1 MPERGYPSVE
11 FSRPLAWAAAVALML
26 ALLRVAGPHVSLRP
40 LAIGVDALI
49 VPRQGETAGTGSE
62 NASAGPH
69 GGGLPTPLVLGYYY
83 GQPGG
88 SGFRTLERDAHLLT
102 GIIPDW
108 YTIWRSGQV
117 TGAADAQVVRF
128 ARQKGLW
135 DFALVQQNQYGGAVL
150 GPLLR
155 DPVASRVA
163 MDNLLAL
170 CEENGFDGINL
181 DFEGVP
187 PADRARY
194 SGFVAQLASLLHR
207 SGYYLTLSV
216 PAETADEPQNGWTG
230 AYDYRALGRAADL
243 VMVMAYDEHY
253 AGSNAGPIAA
263 TGWVESVV
271 HYAAGVIPSQKLL
284 LGVPLY
290 GYDWGTGF
298 AQGLSYQGYRQLAVT
313 HGASP
318 TAPAISYWQG
328 GVRHQAYYEGLQA
341 FEGKV
346 RVAIDYS
353 LRGIALWRL
362 GLEDPRIWDY
372 LGGS

>member
-1 MPERGYPSVE
+1 MEL
-11 FSRPLAWAAAVALML
+11 SRPLLWAAAL
-26 ALLRVAGPHVSLRP
+26 ALALAFLRVAAPHVALRT
-40 LAIGVDALI
+40 LAIGVDGLM
-49 VPRQGETAGTGSE
+49 VPQPGEAAATESANAAAVARGS
-62 NASAGPH
+62 
-69 GGGLPTPLVLGYYY
+69 GLPTPLVLGYYY

-88 SGFRTLERDAHLLT
+88 SGFHTLERDARLLT

-108 YTIWRSGQV
+108 YTIWRSGQI
-117 TGAADAQVVRF
+117 TGAADGQVVRF
-128 ARQKGLW
+128 ARQRGLW

-181 DFEGVP
+181 DFEGIP
-187 PADRARY
+187 PSDRSAY
-194 SGFVAQLASLLHR
+194 SNFVGELAALLHR

-243 VMVMAYDEHY
+243 VMVMAYDQHY

-271 HYAAGVIPSQKLL
+271 HYAAGVIPPQKLL

-290 GYDWGTGF
+290 GYDWGTGN
-298 AQGLSYQGYRQLAVT
+298 AQGLSYQGYRQIAAA

-318 TAPAISYWQG
+318 MAPAISYWQG
-328 GVRHQAYYEGLQA
+328 GVRHEAYYEGLQA